1 MTALTDTQQAAET
14 FTNTAAIAASRLTG
28 NGIEAA
34 VGLAN
39 ATATLALAAE
49 TRALRE
55 AQDTANLIA
64 WRNGLQVY
72 GYLVDDKLD
81 AVTAQINERLGL

>member
-1 MTALTDTQQAAET
+1 VTAQSAADKFTNVSVDALTMLNGKSVESIAGFAQ
-14 FTNTAAIAASRLTG
+14 TN
-28 NGIEAA
+28 
-34 VGLAN
+34 
-39 ATATLALAAE
+39 ATLALAAE

-55 AQDTANLIA
+55 SQDTANLIA

-72 GYLVDDKLD
+72 GYLVDEKLD